1 MMFDGRFTASNRIL
15 IVDDNESI
23 HEDFKKI
30 LSAPRTKEA
39 HKDLAKIEMELF
51 DEDES
56 SFLDTASEAL
66 IYRIDSAFQGLDAVN
81 MVDRA
86 EQEGD
91 PYAMVLMDV
100 RMPPGINGIE
110 AIERIWKKHPYIE
123 MVIVTAFSDYSWE
136 SILQTIGQTDRLMF
150 LRKPFDQVTVK
161 QMALALTKKFNL
173 AVRVRSYLDH
183 MENEVKTRNTQLEAM
198 VRELKDLS

>member
-1 MMFDGRFTASNRIL
+1 MAGTLKNSNRIL

-30 LSAPRTKEA
+30 LCAPRTKES
-39 HKDLAKIEMELF
+39 HKDLQLIEMELF
-51 DEDES
+51 EEDEKAVA
-56 SFLDTASEAL
+56 FNPADQLV
-66 IYRIDSAFQGLDAVN
+66 YRIDSAFQGLESVS
-81 MVDRA
+81 MVEAAAKAD
-86 EQEGD
+86 D

-110 AIERIWKKHPYIE
+110 AIDRIWKKHPYTE

-161 QMALALTKKFNL
+161 QMALALTKKYNL
-173 AVRVRSYLDH
+173 AMKVRDYLEH
-183 MENEVKTRNTQLEAM
+183 METEVRTRNHQLEHM
-198 VRELKDLS
+198 VKELKGLS

>member
-1 MMFDGRFTASNRIL
+1 MMAGSIKTSNRIL

-23 HEDFKKI
+23 HDDFRKI
-30 LSAPRTKEA
+30 LSAPRTKES
-39 HKDLAKIEMELF
+39 HKDLQLIEMELF
-51 DEDES
+51 EEDETVS
-56 SFLDTASEAL
+56 TMNSVEELV
-66 IYRIDSAFQGLDAVN
+66 YRIDSAFQGLESVK
-81 MVDRA
+81 MVDEA
-86 EQEGD
+86 AGEDD

-110 AIERIWKKHPYIE
+110 AIERIWKKHPYTE

-161 QMALALTKKFNL
+161 QMALALTKKYNL
-173 AVRVRSYLDH
+173 AMKVRTYLEH
-183 MENEVKTRNTQLEAM
+183 MENEVRARNHQLEHM
-198 VRELKDLS
+198 VQELKGLS